1 MTAKT
6 AAQRK
11 AAERKRARDAGLT
24 EVRGVYAPPD
34 LHALIRKFAEDLKTE
49 YSRKARELK

>member
-34 LHALIRKFAEDLKTE
+34 LHAFIRKFAEDLKTE